1 MNYNY
6 YNFNQNNIQEKNN
19 LKTKIKDLEN
29 EKELIINNYTQINEE
44 TQAQLKKK
52 ENEFDK
58 LKNDY
63 QNILGKMNKLSDEN
77 KTLKTYYKN
86 ISTTKQKEITELQ
99 EKLREKGEELNQK
112 NIKIYMY
119 EKEIKEKTEQLVNVQ
134 NKLNKVINDYKNDIQ
149 RYKEELQD
157 THSKFDG
164 AINNFDKQNKENLLL
179 KEKVES
185 LTKNIKEINTLENKA
200 NQLQDII
207 DINKTKEDYLKKKAE
222 DFYDVIID
230 IDSIVSLKKTGWKI
244 KYNKERK
251 EIYDKIISEKTIK
264 LGVLGLNNV
273 GKSYLLSKIAKIDI
287 PTGYSIET
295 KGISIKY
302 SEAEKGEEQG
312 MCILDSAGFETPLLI
327 DDLDIENNI
336 KYNDDKNLES
346 IINRNIIEE
355 ELSKDKAQTE
365 RFIEE
370 LIISLSDIIILV
382 IGKLTRTEQRLINR
396 IKAIAK
402 NNDKNKIKS
411 MIIVHNLAQYHR
423 IAEVE
428 AHISNYLWHS
438 ATFKLI
444 KNDVRGFDEFKDRY
458 YLVENSDK
466 PDDKDIDVYHYI
478 MAKEGTEAGNYYN
491 NLTIKLIKQLY
502 NQSNKRNQI
511 DIPKEISLLFSDLSS
526 EIIGEKIDRD
536 KLEIQDDIIILNE
549 NSENKNNNTIIKSTY
564 NLQNTYI
571 DQDGK
576 YLRNKEFEPKYSLY
590 YYRVEGD
597 DDDDCENYLLLR
609 MEIPGNIDRLTAR
622 KTNLKT
628 EKYKGILIKG
638 HKNRDEFEEQ
648 KTQDLKEIT
657 DNRKY
662 GDFAY
667 FIELKQNLEIH
678 KNHAI
683 KDTDIYEFIFNN
695 KNREKKENAN
705 NNNDIVEG
713 IKIASGVYVMK
724 FELTQG
730 SYV

>member
-6 YNFNQNNIQEKNN
+6 YNFNQINIQEINN

-251 EIYDKIISEKTIK
+251 EIYEKIINEKTIK

-302 SEAEKGEEQG
+302 SEAEKGEEKG
-312 MCILDSAGFETPLLI
+312 ICILERR
-327 DDLDIENNI
+327 
-336 KYNDDKNLES
+336 
-346 IINRNIIEE
+346 II
-355 ELSKDKAQTE
+355 
-365 RFIEE
+365 
-370 LIISLSDIIILV
+370 
-382 IGKLTRTEQRLINR
+382 
-396 IKAIAK
+396 
-402 NNDKNKIKS
+402 
-411 MIIVHNLAQYHR
+411 
-423 IAEVE
+423 
-428 AHISNYLWHS
+428 
-438 ATFKLI
+438 
-444 KNDVRGFDEFKDRY
+444 
-458 YLVENSDK
+458 
-466 PDDKDIDVYHYI
+466 
-478 MAKEGTEAGNYYN
+478 
-491 NLTIKLIKQLY
+491 
-502 NQSNKRNQI
+502 
-511 DIPKEISLLFSDLSS
+511 
-526 EIIGEKIDRD
+526 
-536 KLEIQDDIIILNE
+536 
-549 NSENKNNNTIIKSTY
+549 
-564 NLQNTYI
+564 
-571 DQDGK
+571 
-576 YLRNKEFEPKYSLY
+576 
-590 YYRVEGD
+590 
-597 DDDDCENYLLLR
+597 
-609 MEIPGNIDRLTAR
+609 
-622 KTNLKT
+622 
-628 EKYKGILIKG
+628 
-638 HKNRDEFEEQ
+638 
-648 KTQDLKEIT
+648 
-657 DNRKY
+657 
-662 GDFAY
+662 
-667 FIELKQNLEIH
+667 
-678 KNHAI
+678 
-683 KDTDIYEFIFNN
+683 
-695 KNREKKENAN
+695 
-705 NNNDIVEG
+705 
-713 IKIASGVYVMK
+713 
-724 FELTQG
+724 
-730 SYV
+730 